1 MKNLL
6 FICSQNKLRSP
17 TAEAVF
23 AGVQGI
29 DVDSAGLNNDAVVP
43 LSPEQI
49 EWADLIFVM
58 EKTHREKLHRNFK
71 RHLNRQRVIV
81 LGIPDNYEYMAPELV
96 ELLKAMKLKLNQI
109 QRNKI
114 PKLKLQNLW
123 KEKFVIL

>member
-1 MKNLL
+1 MKHLL

-23 AGVQGI
+23 ADTPGI

-43 LSPEQI
+43 LSPEQV

-58 EKTHREKLHRNFK
+58 ERTHREKLNRNFK

-81 LGIPDNYEYMAPELV
+81 LGIPDNYRYMDPELV
-96 ELLKAMKLKLNQI
+96 ELLKTKVTPYL
-109 QRNKI
+109 
-114 PKLKLQNLW
+114 
-123 KEKFVIL
+123 